1 MEFTKESNQFFKLF
15 VSKNAQF
22 YYECIIR
29 LIERSKE
36 VPVLYERDAK
46 ELIIRCFRE
55 FQYDPETD
63 DVEPDEEKS
72 RRIKRVLRRRPQAR
86 LLQGSVNAGGW
97 KSGSS
102 GGTEKIRSP

>member
-1 MEFTKESNQFFKLF
+1 MEFTKESNQLFKLF

-36 VPVLYERDAK
+36 VPILYERDAK

-63 DVEPDEEKS
+63 DVEPDHHKVPQMRMVRKAGTRAERGKYGH
-72 RRIKRVLRRRPQAR
+72 RKRQVPQGHGNDPAD
-86 LLQGSVNAGGW
+86 L
-97 KSGSS
+97 
-102 GGTEKIRSP
+102 

>member
-63 DVEPDEEKS
+63 DVEPDEEKKQEN
-72 RRIKRVLRRRPQAR
+72 KRVPRRRLQER
-86 LLQGSVNAGGW
+86 SSQGSVNAGG
-97 KSGSS
+97 
-102 GGTEKIRSP
+102 